1 MDSPLLNEREKA
13 AVLWAEHVTKNTA
26 KARDDVYEHIRSV
39 FTDTEVVELTI
50 ICGQFNFR
58 NRFMD
63 SLRIPVEEPK
73 EVKKIQKSV
82 NLDPETVRNYL
93 KLVLKKWPKVF
104 PKVNPDE

>member
-26 KARDDVYEHIRSV
+26 RSRDDVYERVRSI
-39 FTDTEVVELTI
+39 FNNTELVELTI

-63 SLRIPVEEPK
+63 SLRIPLEEQK
-73 EVKKIQKSV
+73 DVNKIQKSV

-93 KLVLKKWPKVF
+93 QLVLDKWPKEF
-104 PKVNPDE
+104 PKVNPDD

>member
-1 MDSPLLNEREKA
+1 MGSPLLNDREKA

-26 KARDDVYEHIRSV
+26 RERDDVFDIVKKQFNE
-39 FTDTEVVELTI
+39 TEIVELTI

-63 SLRIPVEEPK
+63 SLKIPVEQQK
-73 EVKKIQKSV
+73 EVNKIKSSV
-82 NLDPETVRNYL
+82 NLDPNTVKRYL
-93 KLVLKKWPKVF
+93 ELVLEKWPKAF